1 MKSPN
6 ALLSA
11 PFILRVV
18 GYILIISSLLD
29 YITLLATA
37 NFQDKQNLALA
48 ITQLVDRGV
57 IPMIGLALAM
67 AGAWLEANAT
77 GTDRAKPFTSLK
89 FWALVISGL
98 LGLLFLMAVPVH
110 FNNTANAA
118 DDAVKT
124 MNQEAEKAKGQLAQQ
139 VEQRKAQLGELLKD
153 SAKFDAESKKLDE
166 ALATNQIPPEQLPQL
181 QQLQKDLKELK
192 ANPSL
197 LETKAKDSS
206 DKALI
211 QIRDQQQKK
220 EQQIRGEALRIN
232 LKTGLSGLL
241 LSIGYTLISWV
252 GLADMGLFA
261 KPRRQAPPPL

>member
-29 YITLLATA
+29 YVTLLATM
-37 NFQDKQNLALA
+37 NFQDKQSLGMA

-57 IPMIGLALAM
+57 IPMIGLALALT
-67 AGAWLEANAT
+67 GSWLEANAT
-77 GTDRAKPFTSLK
+77 GVDRAKPFTSLK
-89 FWALVISGL
+89 FWALAISGL
-98 LGLLFLMAVPVH
+98 LGLLFLLAVPLH

-118 DDAVKT
+118 DDAVKA
-124 MNQEAEKAKGQLAQQ
+124 MNAEADKATGQLTSQ
-139 VEQRKAQLGELLKD
+139 VEQRKTQLGELLKNPT
-153 SAKFDAESKKLDE
+153 KFDEESKKLDE
-166 ALATNQIPPEQLPQL
+166 ALASGQIPPEQLPQL

-197 LETKAKDSS
+197 LETKAKESS

-211 QIRDQQQKK
+211 QIRDQKQKK

-241 LSIGYTLISWV
+241 LAIGYTLISWV
-252 GLADMGLFA
+252 GLADMGLFT

>member
-29 YITLLATA
+29 YITLLVTA
-37 NFQDKQNLALA
+37 NFQDKQSLALA

-57 IPMIGLALAM
+57 IPMIGLALAI

-118 DDAVKT
+118 DDAVKA
-124 MNQEAEKAKGQLAQQ
+124 MNLKADGAKDQLARQ
-139 VEQRKAQLGELLKD
+139 VEQQKVGYGQLVKD
-153 SAKFDAESKKLDE
+153 PAKIDEKIKEIDE
-166 ALATNQIPPEQLPQL
+166 ALATNRIPPEDLPQA
-181 QQLQKDLKELK
+181 QQAQKDLKELK
-192 ANPSL
+192 ANPGSL
-197 LETKAKDSS
+197 DAKIKEAS

-211 QIRDQQQKK
+211 QIRDKQQKQ
-220 EQQIRGEALRIN
+220 EQQIRGEAMKIN
-232 LKTGLSGLL
+232 VKTGLSSLL
-241 LSIGYTLISWV
+241 LAIGYTLISWV